1 MNAKLADRIA
11 TITFYIIAA
20 IIVLVLVGLLGY
32 ILVNGVT
39 NISWNF
45 ITSPPESI
53 RAGGGIG
60 PQLFNS
66 FYLLFLTMIISIP
79 LSLGAGIYMSEY
91 AKKNIFTDILRTV
104 IEVLSSLPSIV
115 VGLFGFLFFVIY
127 MDWGYSILTGA
138 LVLTIFNLPLMV
150 RVVENSLQGIPGTQR
165 EAGLA
170 LGISRWETIKNILLP
185 AALPGII
192 TGIILASGRVFGEA
206 AALIYTAG
214 MSSPNLDFANW
225 NPLSPTSPLNP
236 MRPAETLAVHIW
248 KINSEGLMPD
258 VKEVSS
264 GTSALLIILILVF
277 NLSARWIGK
286 LVYRR
291 MTSS

>member
-1 MNAKLADRIA
+1 MNAKRADRLA
-11 TITFYIIAA
+11 TIIFYAIAGF
-20 IIVLVLVGLLGY
+20 IVLLLAGLFGY
-32 ILVNGVT
+32 ILVNGVSH
-39 NISWNF
+39 ISWKF
-45 ITSPPESI
+45 ITSPPQSF

-66 FYLLFLTMIISIP
+66 FYLLILTMIISVP
-79 LSLGAGIYMSEY
+79 LALGAGIYMSEY

-127 MDWGYSILTGA
+127 MGWGFSILTGA

-150 RVVENSLQGIPGTQR
+150 RVVETSLQGVPDAQR

-170 LGISRWETIKNILLP
+170 LGISKWETIKKILLP
-185 AALPGII
+185 AAIPGIV

-214 MSSPNLDFANW
+214 MSTPILDISNW
-225 NPLSPTSPLNP
+225 NPFSPTSPLNP

-264 GTSALLIILILVF
+264 GTSALLVLLILVF
-277 NLSARWIGK
+277 NISARWIGK
-286 LVYRR
+286 FIYKR
-291 MTSS
+291 MTAS